1 MESTLL
7 SGRFSTNEAE
17 QLLAQLYKV
26 KKNFHLAKIDL
37 TSMSEEDIKH
47 SERRILDL
55 ESELK
60 KIVAMVR
67 SGSYRHVAIQAKI
80 VLEFCPDYQNA

>member
-17 QLLAQLYKV
+17 QLLGQLYKV
-26 KKNFHLAKIDL
+26 KKDFHMAKIDL
-37 TSMSEEDIKH
+37 FSMSEEDIKH

-60 KIVAMVR
+60 KIIGKVK
-67 SGSYRHVAIQAKI
+67 SGSYEHVVIQAKI
-80 VLEFCPDYQNA
+80 VLEFCPVYQNA